1 MSTKLE
7 RITID
12 PSICHG
18 KPVVRG
24 MRWPVEVILDMLGG
38 GMTSEQ
44 IIEDHPELEMGDILA
59 CLNFARLSVS
69 GEAYP
74 LAN

>member
-59 CLNFARLSVS
+59 CLNFTRLSVP

>member
-1 MSTKLE
+1 
-7 RITID
+7 
-12 PSICHG
+12 
-18 KPVVRG
+18 
-24 MRWPVEVILDMLGG
+24 MLSA
-38 GMTSEQ
+38 GMTNEQ

-59 CLNFARLSVS
+59 CLNFARLSVP